1 MIADM
6 YASAWVTP
14 LRQYQKMID
23 SGTLQ
28 GDDHQT
34 RIIQKLQDL
43 HNQLISYKPPQI
55 PDAPSGNTLVT
66 FQLGR
71 RSAMCSLPSVAFSDI
86 QPRCTY
92 THSAA

>member
-1 MIADM
+1 
-6 YASAWVTP
+6 
-14 LRQYQKMID
+14 MID

-43 HNQLISYKPPQI
+43 HDQLISYKPPQV
-55 PDAPSGNTLVT
+55 PDAPNSNNLVI
-66 FQLGR
+66 FQLNR
-71 RSAMCSLPSVAFSDI
+71 FLAPYSLPSVAFSDI

-92 THSAA
+92 AHSAA